1 MGLRGAGILERWMFD
16 DFTTTPLVS
25 PGELSEDAER
35 PGLEGGSLHPKV
47 GGNQPHLQRWGC
59 AKQQQSSQG
68 FFSFVLKLK
77 PGELENMM
85 FRLRSTSGYYS
96 ECKCKQNFI
105 RTLAVIGNRPRH
117 LALPVSVCS
126 LG

>member
-1 MGLRGAGILERWMFD
+1 MFN

-59 AKQQQSSQG
+59 ANRQQSSQG

-96 ECKCKQNFI
+96 KCMCKQNFI
-105 RTLAVIGNRPRH
+105 KTLAVIGNRPRH

-126 LG
+126 LD